1 MRRTRRG
8 MRRTV
13 LAVAAAC
20 LLALPAG
27 AAGQET
33 AAQGITGTN
42 GAPVPELDWGACP
55 AGSPA
60 GYECAVA
67 EVPLS
72 YRDPAGQSLELG
84 IGRLP
89 ATDQANK
96 LGTLFF
102 AQGGPGG
109 SGRIPPSFSS
119 ALRERFDIV
128 GYDPRGIA
136 SSTQVRCFNSNAQA
150 LRLLGA
156 PFPITLAQEQDV
168 IRRAARATEL
178 CARNGGPL
186 LSHMSTANVA
196 RDLDLLRQAVGE
208 EQMNLFGISYGSF
221 VGEVYANL
229 FGERVRAMALDG
241 ILDPVEWTTGRTPAE
256 AAAPYEYRVGSYLGA
271 NQALEAF
278 LDACQAAPSCFFRDP
293 QLDLREKY
301 DRLLERVRRR
311 PVNVSLPNGRQVRLT
326 YQVLVEG
333 SNDALLR
340 QDNSL
345 GLGFVLQQGWEA
357 TEGPAT
363 PPPPAEPVQEDRY
376 LAPERGKAVACVDT
390 ANPSNPWD
398 VPRYARRADRQ
409 GGPFGSYWVY
419 KSLPCATWPATDED
433 RYTGPWDRP
442 TANPI
447 LLIANRGGDPSTPY
461 EDAVSTAGELA
472 DARLL
477 TLDAFGHLAHGA
489 FTDRLSAC
497 VDAAV
502 DDYLIALRLPPEGT
516 VCRPDRG
523 PFGPS
528 ARAPAGPAAPASFMR
543 PESPQDR

>member
-1 MRRTRRG
+1 M
-8 MRRTV
+8 
-13 LAVAAAC
+13 
-20 LLALPAG
+20 
-27 AAGQET
+27 
-33 AAQGITGTN
+33 
-42 GAPVPELDWGACP
+42 
-55 AGSPA
+55 
-60 GYECAVA
+60 
-67 EVPLS
+67 
-72 YRDPAGQSLELG
+72 
-84 IGRLP
+84 
-89 ATDQANK
+89 
-96 LGTLFF
+96 
-102 AQGGPGG
+102 
-109 SGRIPPSFSS
+109 
-119 ALRERFDIV
+119 
-128 GYDPRGIA
+128 
-136 SSTQVRCFNSNAQA
+136 RCFDSNAQA
-150 LRLLGA
+150 LRLLGD

-363 PPPPAEPVQEDRY
+363 PPPPAEPVQEEPLPRPGARQGRRLRRHREPVEPVGRPALRAPRRPPGRPVRLLLGLQVAALRD
-376 LAPERGKAVACVDT
+376 LAGHGRGPLHRPVGPPDGQ
-390 ANPSNPWD
+390 PDP
-398 VPRYARRADRQ
+398 ADRQ
-409 GGPFGSYWVY
+409 PRRRPVDARTRTPSRPPASWPTRGCSR
-419 KSLPCATWPATDED
+419 STRSATS
-433 RYTGPWDRP
+433 P
-442 TANPI
+442 TARSPT
-447 LLIANRGGDPSTPY
+447 GS
-461 EDAVSTAGELA
+461 
-472 DARLL
+472 
-477 TLDAFGHLAHGA
+477 
-489 FTDRLSAC
+489 
-497 VDAAV
+497 
-502 DDYLIALRLPPEGT
+502 
-516 VCRPDRG
+516 
-523 PFGPS
+523 
-528 ARAPAGPAAPASFMR
+528 APASTQR
-543 PESPQDR
+543 STTT